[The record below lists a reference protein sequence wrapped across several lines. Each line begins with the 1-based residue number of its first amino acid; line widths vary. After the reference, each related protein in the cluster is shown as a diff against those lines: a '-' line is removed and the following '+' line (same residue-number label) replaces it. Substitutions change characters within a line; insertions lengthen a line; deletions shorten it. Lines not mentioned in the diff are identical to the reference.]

1 MSDLELEYFR
11 KCNIYTGSGEDLVKS
26 RTESKEDDED
36 EDEDRLDVVGL
47 DVSPG
52 KVITV
57 CRVSVV

>member
-11 KCNIYTGSGEDLVKS
+11 KCNIYTGNGEDLVKS

-57 CRVSVV
+57 